1 MLGGVFRPEPG
12 AALHF
17 PKALLILSCT
27 HPSVSGLIRK
37 RLTFHFRRVHSIML
51 PNIINNP
58 ICTLTCFPISCSASR
73 SACIPADATNRG
85 NELETA
91 KVVSGGS
98 GGGVSPPS
106 RSWVFL
112 IICEDQQCSRMHK
125 GRDLTARSSG

>member
-1 MLGGVFRPEPG
+1 MLGGVFRPDPG

-17 PKALLILSCT
+17 SKALLILSST
-27 HPSVSGLIRK
+27 HPCMSGLIRK
-37 RLTFHFRRVHSIML
+37 GITFHFRRVHSIMQ

-58 ICTLTCFPISCSASR
+58 ICTLTCFPISCRGSR

-85 NELETA
+85 NGLETA
-91 KVVSGGS
+91 KVASRGS

-106 RSWVFL
+106 HSWVFL